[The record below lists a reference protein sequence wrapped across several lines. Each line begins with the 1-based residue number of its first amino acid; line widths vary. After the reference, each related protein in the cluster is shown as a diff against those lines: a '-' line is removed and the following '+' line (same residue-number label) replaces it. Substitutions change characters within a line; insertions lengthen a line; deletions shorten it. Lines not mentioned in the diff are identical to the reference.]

1 MWRRRP
7 RCSASGPER
16 SASPRYGACAGWPET
31 PRCRPD
37 GRSARHD
44 LTVPSW
50 VASHPDRK
58 GCNAMRRWY
67 TFLGEMRTMRT
78 PRPRRLG
85 AREAERRL
93 TGALTGPDRRDL
105 VRLLAAAAGPVR
117 PRELSGE
124 STVVAAFVHASRQP
138 LVPRVERDR
147 PALTRW
153 LTQTVAIKV
162 VAGAAALLVGAA
174 GLAAPAPDA
183 SGPSASPSPG
193 GSGQPGPNPSAS
205 SNPLATPDAA
215 IAALCHTFVQSQK
228 KPDGKAMDPAALRT
242 LAAAAGGEAEI
253 PAYCEEVLANS
264 VAPPASGD
272 DQTPTPD
279 RTSVDPN
286 DPGKGHGNSDPAS
299 PGQRGHPHPS
309 PH

>member
-1 MWRRRP
+1 
-7 RCSASGPER
+7 
-16 SASPRYGACAGWPET
+16 
-31 PRCRPD
+31 
-37 GRSARHD
+37 
-44 LTVPSW
+44 
-50 VASHPDRK
+50 
-58 GCNAMRRWY
+58 MRRWD

-85 AREAERRL
+85 AREAERLL

-174 GLAAPAPDA
+174 ALAAETGTLPDGVQQHAHDFFSGLGVPAPDA

-228 KPDGKAMDPAALRT
+228 KPDSKAMDPAALRT